1 MSEIT
6 IQKTDKG
13 WIVELP
19 DDFSQEIRVEK
30 GSIAVLRGSRGK
42 IEAEIIPPSPEAEK
56 SVDRLFDKWK
66 DAFAE
71 IEQSKRIMM

>member
-6 IQKTDKG
+6 VKKSDKG

-19 DDFSQEIRVEK
+19 DDFLQEIGIEK
-30 GSIAVLRGSRGK
+30 GSIAVLRGNEGK
-42 IEAEIIPPSPEAEK
+42 IEAEIIVPSPEIEK
-56 SVDRLFDKWK
+56 SVDRIYNKWN

-71 IEQSKRIMM
+71 MKRVGD